1 MKPKIIA
8 INKGHLEQ
16 LIDKEIAD
24 NGCYCDLNHIDVS
37 SVTNMRGLFYCSNFK
52 GNISE
57 WDVSNV
63 EEMSYMFSNA
73 EFNGDIS
80 KWDVSKV
87 VDMDGMFHNS
97 HFNGDINNWKPYSL
111 GEVSVFSTENKIK
124 VYWLE
129 YGNKESR
136 NKAID
141 SYWLEKE
148 LQVELKNTKVDNKKI
163 KI

>member
-97 HFNGDINNWKPYSL
+97 HFNG
-111 GEVSVFSTENKIK
+111 VSSCSIICPVIPTSGSCTPLYGLTIFFVIIAFSNFAMFFF
-124 VYWLE
+124 
-129 YGNKESR
+129 R
-136 NKAID
+136 NI
-141 SYWLEKE
+141 YLII
-148 LQVELKNTKVDNKKI
+148 LVR
-163 KI
+163 